1 MKLLV
6 ADLEGADVLE
16 HRLQFALGVQRGDL
30 VTATDALAADKDAR
44 HAPGPGE
51 APHVVLQERGR
62 RA

>member
-1 MKLLV
+1 MKYHV
-6 ADLEGADVLE
+6 VDLEGTEILE
-16 HRLQFALGVQRGDL
+16 HRLQLALGVQRGDL